1 MELVISESRI
11 WATNFKAFLVKVF
24 NAMIEARQR
33 QANIRIAEMHLRG
46 MTDRELNDIGIG
58 RGDIRRVVRQYPE
71 QSIKKERLVD
81 PVTIISGA
89 TVAFNALKKGFA
101 VGKDLQDMG
110 GQLTQWAGAISDLDF
125 ADRQNAKPPW
135 YKTLGGGVQAEAM
148 EIFAAKKKAE
158 SMRKELKDYICVMY
172 GPSHWD
178 ELLRIEA
185 DIRKQKKEHDHKRIE
200 MQRKLIEW
208 GAGFVLF
215 LVITGSLVGFVYL
228 RTLR

>member
-1 MELVISESRI
+1 
-11 WATNFKAFLVKVF
+11 
-24 NAMIEARQR
+24 
-33 QANIRIAEMHLRG
+33 
-46 MTDRELNDIGIG
+46 
-58 RGDIRRVVRQYPE
+58 
-71 QSIKKERLVD
+71 
-81 PVTIISGA
+81 
-89 TVAFNALKKGFA
+89 
-101 VGKDLQDMG
+101 
-110 GQLTQWAGAISDLDF
+110 
-125 ADRQNAKPPW
+125 
-135 YKTLGGGVQAEAM
+135 M

-215 LVITGSLVGFVYL
+215 LVITGSLVGLIYL
-228 RTLR
+228 RTLQ

>member
-1 MELVISESRI
+1 MIQIDRQVVGLEEGVPTVI
-11 WATNFKAFLVKVF
+11 
-24 NAMIEARQR
+24 
-33 QANIRIAEMHLRG
+33 
-46 MTDRELNDIGIG
+46 
-58 RGDIRRVVRQYPE
+58 
-71 QSIKKERLVD
+71 D
-81 PVTIISGA
+81 PVTAIGLA
-89 TVAFNALKKGFA
+89 TTAFNALKKGIA

-215 LVITGSLVGFVYL
+215 LVITGSLVGLIYL
-228 RTLR
+228 RTLQ